1 MENFDKILI
10 VELGLRIAALR
21 KERQLT
27 QAELSDLL
35 DMEESAL
42 RRIEL
47 GDTNPTFKTLIR
59 IARGLE
65 ISLKE
70 LLDISILNPQ
80 N

>member
-1 MENFDKILI
+1 M
-10 VELGLRIAALR
+10 
-21 KERQLT
+21 T

>member
-1 MENFDKILI
+1 VENFDKILI

>member
-27 QAELSDLL
+27 QAELSYLL

-47 GDTNPTFKTLIR
+47 GGTNPIFKTLIR
-59 IARGLE
+59 VARG
-65 ISLKE
+65 
-70 LLDISILNPQ
+70 
-80 N
+80 

>member
-27 QAELSDLL
+27 QAELSYLL
-35 DMEESAL
+35 DMEESVL

-47 GDTNPTFKTLIR
+47 GGTNPTFKTLIR
-59 IARGLE
+59 VARG
-65 ISLKE
+65 
-70 LLDISILNPQ
+70 
-80 N
+80 

>member
-27 QAELSDLL
+27 QAELSDLV

-47 GDTNPTFKTLIR
+47 GGTNPTFKTLIR
-59 IARGLE
+59 LARGLE

-70 LLDISILNPQ
+70 LLDISVLNPEH
-80 N
+80 